1 MFWNILS
8 SLRGT
13 DVRVTAD
20 GNHVLVGFFRRLPC
34 ARHRRI
40 ILGLVA
46 LGRITPAEAE
56 RLLVAGNDRAR
67 RALDDCRLLMFSL
80 LTQLDPR
87 HVLPQLAHFAHAL
100 LPALTLHHALALHRL
115 MGGM

>member
-1 MFWNILS
+1 M
-8 SLRGT
+8 RK
-13 DVRVTAD
+13 
-20 GNHVLVGFFRRLPC
+20 
-34 ARHRRI
+34 HRRI

-56 RLLVAGNDRAR
+56 RLLVAGNTGREGLWMIVA
-67 RALDDCRLLMFSL
+67 LLMFSL

-100 LPALTLHHALALHRL
+100 LPALTQHHALASHL